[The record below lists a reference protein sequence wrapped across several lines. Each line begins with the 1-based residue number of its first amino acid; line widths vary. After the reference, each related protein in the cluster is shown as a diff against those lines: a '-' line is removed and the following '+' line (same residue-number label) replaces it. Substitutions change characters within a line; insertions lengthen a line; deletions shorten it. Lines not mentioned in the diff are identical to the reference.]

1 MQQDM
6 VTYAHAANPRVLRWA
21 RENAGRTLDEVAHA
35 VGKAVDV
42 VGQWETEAE
51 ERQVPTFGQLED
63 LAGLYRLPIAVF
75 FFPEPPIQAF
85 KKPEFR
91 TLPKDDP
98 ALLVTDTRFAIREA
112 IATQESLRIL
122 ADGENPS
129 TAPIV
134 GHVVPQPRERV
145 STFCDRVRA
154 HLGIPM
160 ETQAS
165 WRNPDEGFRQ
175 WRKAVQAAGVFVFKR
190 PFDDEDISGF
200 CIQDED
206 FPVVIV
212 NSGMPPTRQTF
223 TLFHELAHL
232 LVGVNGVTKDDT
244 SYVDRLPES
253 ARKLE
258 VLCNKVAAE
267 LLMPEVDFDQHLA
280 LYATTDDA
288 IEGLSKRY
296 SVSREAVMRRL
307 LDKQLVAR
315 EAYERQRAQ
324 WILEAKLR
332 KQEASKKARG
342 LYYPTQASRLGD
354 AFLRLAFG
362 AYRGG
367 RCTLPELAGHL
378 RMKAAS
384 VLKLEE
390 HLTRQRS

>member
-1 MQQDM
+1 M

-112 IATQESLRIL
+112 IATQESLHL
-122 ADGENPS
+122 LTDGENPS
-129 TAPIV
+129 TTPIV
-134 GHVVPQPRERV
+134 GHVVPQQRESV
-145 STFCDRVRA
+145 SSFCARVRS
-154 HLGIPM
+154 HLGISM
-160 ETQAS
+160 DTQAS
-165 WRNPDEGFRQ
+165 WKNHEEGFRQ
-175 WRKAVQAAGVFVFKR
+175 WRKAVQSAGIFVFKR
-190 PFDDEDISGF
+190 PFDDEDVSGF
-200 CIQDED
+200 CIQDDD

-212 NSGMPPTRQTF
+212 NSAMPPTRQTF

-232 LVGVNGVTKDDT
+232 LVGVNGVTKEDT

-253 ARKLE
+253 AKKVE

-267 LLMPEVDFDQHLA
+267 LLMPEADFDQHLG
-280 LYATTDDA
+280 LYVSMDDA
-288 IEGLSKRY
+288 VEDLSKRY

-307 LDKQLVAR
+307 LDKRLIAQ

-354 AFLRLAFG
+354 AFLRVAFG
-362 AYRGG
+362 AFRGG

-378 RMKAAS
+378 RMKAAN

-390 HLTRQRS
+390 HLTRQRK